1 MLARLVAS
9 ACLPTIVS
17 FVCSLWLACFA
28 CFLGLGYS
36 IWLACLVACL
46 LVCLLGCLLLLAS
59 AYFCLLLLALL
70 AIVLASF
77 SLLPVSLALAYFL
90 ACLPACL
97 LACWQK
103 QDEAEFKMNCAF
115 RFACYPGL
123 QATASAADP
132 FNLDTRWLAGWLA
145 GLGWAGLGWAGWAG
159 FSWIF
164 IDFDCFSWIW
174 CHGCW
179 AGIRLDL
186 WPL

>member
-1 MLARLVAS
+1 MFDLVGSVAV
-9 ACLPTIVS
+9 A
-17 FVCSLWLACFA
+17 CSLDYL
-28 CFLGLGYS
+28 

-77 SLLPVSLALAYFL
+77 SLLPVSLAYLRACLL

-123 QATASAADP
+123 QA
-132 FNLDTRWLAGWLA
+132 
-145 GLGWAGLGWAGWAG
+145 GLVVQSGSK
-159 FSWIF
+159 F
-164 IDFDCFSWIW
+164 DFRSVFF
-174 CHGCW
+174 
-179 AGIRLDL
+179 
-186 WPL
+186 

>member
-9 ACLPTIVS
+9 ACLPTVVS

-36 IWLACLVACL
+36 ILIACLVACL
-46 LVCLLGCLLLLAS
+46 LICLLGCLLLLAS

-123 QATASAADP
+123 QAKLVVQNGPKLDFRSVFFKVFFKKVVASV
-132 FNLDTRWLAGWLA
+132 F
-145 GLGWAGLGWAGWAG
+145 
-159 FSWIF
+159 
-164 IDFDCFSWIW
+164 
-174 CHGCW
+174 
-179 AGIRLDL
+179 
-186 WPL
+186 

>member
-9 ACLPTIVS
+9 VCLPTVVS

-36 IWLACLVACL
+36 ILLACLVACL

-59 AYFCLLLLALL
+59 AYFCLLLLALR

-77 SLLPVSLALAYFL
+77 SPLPVSLAYLLACLL

-103 QDEAEFKMNCAF
+103 QDEAEFKMKCAF

-123 QATASAADP
+123 QAEGGHKTHVFGSIFRVVFQRAAWRC
-132 FNLDTRWLAGWLA
+132 FLWFC
-145 GLGWAGLGWAGWAG
+145 LG
-159 FSWIF
+159 FKVS
-164 IDFDCFSWIW
+164 
-174 CHGCW
+174 
-179 AGIRLDL
+179 
-186 WPL
+186 